1 MNDFMLLGKKIR
13 QLRQDKGMTQK
24 EFAHFVGC
32 TAATLSAYENGT
44 KSPAL
49 IVVKNIAESC
59 GVSLDWLCGLDEDNS
74 IMKVCK
80 TYKDLAEILVKLHD
94 IFPFEIC
101 KENGIGMGKNYPCS
115 VYELQYKDYILQ
127 DFLMTWGEMLKLLKN
142 KTIDEHLYQLWIV
155 DKMEKL
161 NGLDLSDPEAAAEKY
176 YADREVSEDNDQE
189 MNDSITK
196 GV

>member
-1 MNDFMLLGKKIR
+1 MNDFMVLGKKIR
-13 QLRQDKGMTQK
+13 QLRHDIGMTQK
-24 EFAHFVGC
+24 EFATFVGC

-59 GVSLDWLCGLDEDNS
+59 KVSLDWLCGLDEDNS
-74 IMKVCK
+74 IMKDCK

-101 KENGIGMGKNYPCS
+101 KESGIGAGVNYPHS

-127 DFLMTWGEMLKLLKN
+127 DFLMSWSVMLKLLKT
-142 KTIDEHLYQLWIV
+142 KSIDTHLYKLWLA
-155 DKMEKL
+155 DKMEQLKDL
-161 NGLDLSDPEAAAEKY
+161 ALSDPEAAAEKY

-189 MNDSITK
+189 TNDSITK